1 MAACMC
7 NIESVET
14 QAHEDAQ
21 KKKKK
26 TQSVKVKPWEH
37 LFGIQNFQNTIF
49 QL

>member
-21 KKKKK
+21 KNK